1 MNDLLSRIRN
11 HVPAVIGDKDR
22 FRSSVCIALVPGE
35 EEYEILFEVRSRK
48 ILAQPGDICLPGGAI
63 EEGET
68 PEETALRETCEE
80 LLIEPEQVKI
90 IAPFDIM
97 RAGNVIIYS
106 YVAVLDNYRDTFSK
120 EEVSETFRVPISFF
134 LSETPDAY
142 RVPYRPVFSEDF
154 PFDRIEGGKNY
165 KWRKMEKTTLFY
177 QYKEYTIW
185 GFTAMM
191 IHAFSEMLKEP

>member
-1 MNDLLSRIRN
+1 MSDLLDKIRN
-11 HVPAVIGDKDR
+11 HIPGVIGDEER
-22 FRSSVCIALVPGE
+22 FRSAVCIALIPGE

-68 PEETALRETCEE
+68 PEETAIRETCEE
-80 LLIEPEQVKI
+80 LLIDPKQVRI

-106 YVAVLDNYRDTFSK
+106 YVAVLKDYRDTFSK
-120 EEVSETFRVPISFF
+120 EEVSETFRVPVSFF
-134 LSETPDAY
+134 LSEKPDAY
-142 RVPYRPVFSEDF
+142 QVPYQPVFSDDF
-154 PFDRIEGGKNY
+154 PFDRIVGGRNY

-177 QYKEYTIW
+177 QYKDYTIW

-191 IHAFSEMLKEP
+191 IHAFSEMLKEQ

>member
-1 MNDLLSRIRN
+1 MNELFSKIRN
-11 HVPAVIGDKDR
+11 HIPEVIGDKDR
-22 FRSSVCIALVPGE
+22 FSSSVCIALVPGE

-63 EEGET
+63 EDGET
-68 PEETALRETCEE
+68 PEETAVRETCEE
-80 LLIEPEQVKI
+80 LLIGPDQVKI

-106 YVAVLDNYRDTFSK
+106 YVAVLVNYQDTFSK

-134 LSETPDAY
+134 LSQEPEAY
-142 RVPYRPVFSEDF
+142 HVPYQPVFSEDF
-154 PFDRIEGGKNY
+154 PFDRIEGGKDY

-177 QYKEYTIW
+177 QYKDYTIW

-191 IHAFSEMLKEP
+191 IHAFSEMLKEQ